1 MPPRTP
7 NSLDM
12 IETAKPTATR
22 LTGRSLLA
30 LGGDDAVSF
39 LQGLITNDAALL
51 APERGL
57 FAALLT
63 PQGKFLHELIL
74 ARAGD
79 TIFIDTE
86 AERRADL
93 QRRLTLYRLRAK
105 VTIAAPEDGAVVAVF
120 GPGSTAAFGLD
131 AVAGMA
137 RDLPGGAV
145 ALVDP
150 RLAALGVRLIGPA
163 AAIEAAL
170 AAAGLAAGDD
180 PAAYDRFRLDLGVPD
195 GSRDIA
201 VDRGFLLENNY
212 EELNGVS
219 FTKGCYVGQE
229 LTARTKHRATI
240 KKRLFKVEFD
250 PAAEPPEPD
259 TPILLGGHEAG
270 AMRSSRPGVGLAL
283 MRLEYLQENDADD
296 HVFTAGNLVV
306 RPCRPSFLGDL

>member
-1 MPPRTP
+1 
-7 NSLDM
+7 M

-22 LTGRSLLA
+22 LNGRALLA
-30 LGGDDAVSF
+30 LSGDDVVPF

-51 APERGL
+51 ASERGL

-79 TIFIDTE
+79 TTFIDTE

-105 VTIAAPEDGAVVAVF
+105 VTIAAPEDGVVVAVF
-120 GPGSTAAFGLD
+120 GPGSAAAFGLD
-131 AVAGMA
+131 AVAGLA
-137 RDLPGGAV
+137 RALPGGAV

-163 AAIEAAL
+163 AAVDAAL

-180 PAAYDRFRLDLGVPD
+180 PAAYDRFRLELGVPD

-270 AMRSSRPGVGLAL
+270 AMRSSQPGVGLAL
-283 MRLEYLQENDADD
+283 MRLEYLKDYDADD

-306 RPCRPSFLGDL
+306 RPCRPSFLGDV